1 MSRQTGLWLAL
12 CGIAL
17 GAAAA
22 IYLRLHTAPP
32 EAPGLPPPTSIEAT
46 TPSERQEPSRY
57 VDARLGFSLTAP
69 PGWINETSGVLRK
82 QFTGARG
89 VLVKTG
95 TDNAV
100 YVRVGALDLGGQR
113 PDPQQFLTAT
123 KQALATGGALKLR
136 EAQVVTVAGRPA
148 ASIVAETKG
157 VQATNTVRHVWVF
170 GDRTQV
176 YLTCVDATGHYADNA
191 PAFSKILNS
200 LQWQSAAK

>member
-32 EAPGLPPPTSIEAT
+32 EAPGLPPPTSIAAT

-113 PDPQQFLTAT
+113 PDAQQFLTAT
-123 KQALATGGALKLR
+123 KQALATGGRSQAPR
-136 EAQVVTVAGRPA
+136 GPGGHGRGAAGSLNLGRDERRA
-148 ASIVAETKG
+148 
-157 VQATNTVRHVWVF
+157 
-170 GDRTQV
+170 
-176 YLTCVDATGHYADNA
+176 GHEHG
-191 PAFSKILNS
+191 SSRVGIR
-200 LQWQSAAK
+200 